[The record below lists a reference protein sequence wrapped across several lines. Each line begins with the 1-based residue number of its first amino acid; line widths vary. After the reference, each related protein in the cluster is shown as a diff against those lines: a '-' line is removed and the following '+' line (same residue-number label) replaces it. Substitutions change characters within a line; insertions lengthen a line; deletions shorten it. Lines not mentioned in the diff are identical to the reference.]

1 MIRRA
6 IVEEI
11 IDPYLM
17 KVRIPE
23 VDRTK
28 SSSTYV
34 DTEDLEEMTVCVQAG
49 ITTSLNV
56 GDIVIVSYDKY
67 APDEAVILGC
77 LFREGLESFTDA
89 KLNELIV
96 FGKAELTKNTKIGD
110 ISYNELSSLSGV
122 KDNVQKQLNDLQE
135 QLNLLKKG

>member
-96 FGKAELTKNTKIGD
+96 FGKAELTKNTTIGD
-110 ISYNELSSLSGV
+110 IGYNELSSLSGV

>member
-110 ISYNELSSLSGV
+110 ISYNELSSLSGI

-135 QLNLLKKG
+135 QLNLLKKR